1 MTECRDTTCE
11 EQCEERR
18 GCSPRRDLKSRER
31 GIDGERKEERER
43 EREREKEGEREIRRK
58 GVNC

>member
-1 MTECRDTTCE
+1 M
-11 EQCEERR
+11 RR
-18 GCSPRRDLKSRER
+18 GCSPRRELKSRER
-31 GIDGERKEERER
+31 GIDGERKEERERKR